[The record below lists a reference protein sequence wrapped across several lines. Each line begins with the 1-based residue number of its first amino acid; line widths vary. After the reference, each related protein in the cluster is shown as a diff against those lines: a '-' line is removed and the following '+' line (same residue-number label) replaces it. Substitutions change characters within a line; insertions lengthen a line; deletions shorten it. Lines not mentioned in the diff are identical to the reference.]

1 MVSALFDIRKQF
13 TFYGSYHTNPINVTI
28 HIICVPMILWTGL
41 VMGTHVFP
49 TWLPDIH
56 FAINKYL
63 AFDLNF
69 ATIWAVV
76 NLLYYYILEPTAAFI
91 YTPQMTLCFLS
102 AMKFSERPDH
112 MPIAFTVHVLCWIA
126 QILGHVIAEKRAP
139 ALIDNILG
147 AAVLAPFFVH
157 LEILYKLGYNPELHK
172 IIINDIGKEVT
183 KLRKAD
189 GAKKR
194 AASQTVADE
203 QLAGKN

>member
-1 MVSALFDIRKQF
+1 MVSELFDIRKQF

-41 VMGTHVFP
+41 VMGTHVLP

-56 FAINKYL
+56 FAINNYL

-69 ATIWAVV
+69 STVWAVT

-102 AMKFSERPDH
+102 AMKFSERSDH
-112 MPIAFTVHVLCWIA
+112 MAIALTVHVLCWIA
-126 QILGHVIAEKRAP
+126 QFLGHGIAEKRAP
-139 ALIDNILG
+139 ALLDNILG

-157 LEILYKLGYNPELHK
+157 LEILYKLGYNPKLHK

-183 KLRKAD
+183 KLRKAE
-189 GAKKR
+189 GVKKR

-203 QLAGKN
+203 PLARKN